1 MKKKNLF
8 RLLWLPALMAS
19 VGLTLLVGQI
29 PFGFFQDHNPSH
41 NQAVITYYYI
51 YDPVTGYATAKVT
64 LYQDGCKVTNNME
77 PAPKG
82 EVSAV
87 VDISEKSGKS
97 VGKWVCY
104 PDKVKYWVSTGKA
117 GETPLML
124 FTGSQ
129 IDDLI
134 ASRNKKRASEKF
146 FLL

>member
-1 MKKKNLF
+1 MKKSNLF

-19 VGLTLLVGQI
+19 LGLALLFTQ
-29 PFGFFQDHNPSH
+29 FSFFQGHNPSH
-41 NQAVITYYYI
+41 NQAVIATYYI

-64 LYQDGCKVTNNME
+64 LYQDGCKVTDPME

-82 EVSAV
+82 SVSAV
-87 VDISEKSGKS
+87 VDLFDLSGKS

-104 PDKVKYWVSTGKA
+104 PDKSKYWVASSA
-117 GETPLML
+117 DRSPLML

-129 IDDLI
+129 IDDLL
-134 ASRNKKRASEKF
+134 AARNKRRPSEKF